1 MVNLILIFRISY
13 SFLFNAKMH
22 VDNLEIFY
30 SLFIF
35 YNRPPPGYDELPV
48 MFLLG
53 RFGNNMCKI
62 RMTINELTSNS
73 I

>member
-1 MVNLILIFRISY
+1 
-13 SFLFNAKMH
+13 MH